1 MNMQQMSAAM
11 RAGHTI
17 SRADQWKL
25 VVALSIPAIFEQLV
39 STVMSYIDTA
49 MVGSLGHEATAS
61 IGVVVSTIW
70 LFNGMVNAAGMGF
83 SVQVAQYLGA
93 GREKDSRNVL
103 AQAMMFNAVFG
114 CAMALI
120 AVILGQF
127 LPQLMGADPAVQAD
141 ARAYFCTV
149 GAFLPFA
156 MASGLYS
163 GILRCSGNVRLPS
176 LLNVGMCLL
185 DVVFNFFLIY
195 PTRKIRGI
203 TVWGAGLGVRG
214 AALGTGLATACIG
227 MTMLFLLIR
236 RNGPL
241 KLQGDETWRFTSIC
255 LKNAATVATPAALE
269 HAVLNLAQIVMTGV
283 VTSMGA
289 VAVAANYIAVQTESI
304 CYLPAFGVAAAATA
318 LVGQSIGANRP
329 DMAKRFAYSTAALSF
344 LLVSFAGCM
353 LFLLSPVL
361 AGLLTPD
368 AEVISQAVRLL
379 RIVAFAEPMFAI
391 SIVIMGAL
399 RGAGDSKG
407 PFLLN
412 LCSMWGIRVLTVL
425 LFTRRFGLIGIW
437 GTMTAELF
445 FRGSF
450 FLIRMFRGRWIQT
463 EALK

>member
-11 RAGHTI
+11 RAGQPI
-17 SRADQWKL
+17 SRTDQWKL
-25 VVALSIPAIFEQLV
+25 VVALSVPAIFEQLV

-49 MVGSLGHEATAS
+49 MVGSLGHEATAA

-70 LFNGMVNAAGMGF
+70 LFNGIVNAAGMGF

-103 AQAMMFNAVFG
+103 TQAMLFNVVFG

-127 LPQLMGADPAVQAD
+127 LPQLMGADPTVQDD
-141 ARAYFCTV
+141 ARAYFCIV
-149 GAFLPFA
+149 GSFLPFA

-163 GILRCSGNVRLPS
+163 GVLRCSGNVRLPS

-195 PTRKIRGI
+195 PTREIHGI

-227 MTMLFLLIR
+227 VTMLILLIR
-236 RNGPL
+236 REGPL
-241 KLQGDETWRFTSIC
+241 KLRGDASWRFTSIC
-255 LKNAATVATPAALE
+255 LKNAAVVATPAALE

-289 VAVAANYIAVQTESI
+289 VAVASNYIAVQTESI

-318 LVGQSIGANRP
+318 LVGQSIGAGRP
-329 DMAKRFAYSTAALSF
+329 DMAKRFAYSTTALAF
-344 LLVSFAGCM
+344 LLVSFSGCL
-353 LFLLSPVL
+353 LFFFSPVL
-361 AGLLTPD
+361 AGTLTPE
-368 AEVISQAVRLL
+368 AEVIAQAVRLL
-379 RIVAFAEPMFAI
+379 RTVAFAEPMFAV
-391 SIVIMGAL
+391 SIVVMGAL

-425 LFTRRFGLIGIW
+425 LFTRRFGLMGIW

-445 FRGSF
+445 FRGSI
-450 FLIRMFRGRWIQT
+450 FLVRLFRGRWVHM

>member
-11 RAGHTI
+11 RAGESI
-17 SRADQWKL
+17 SQKDQWKL

-49 MVGSLGHEATAS
+49 MVGSLGHEATAA

-70 LFNGMVNAAGMGF
+70 LFNGIVNAAGMGF

-103 AQAMMFNAVFG
+103 VQAMMFNVVFG
-114 CAMALI
+114 CAVALI
-120 AVILGQF
+120 AIILGQF
-127 LPQLMGADPAVQAD
+127 LPQLMGADPAVQDD
-141 ARAYFCTV
+141 ARAYFCIV

-176 LLNVGMCLL
+176 LLNIGMCLL

-195 PTRKIRGI
+195 PTRRIGGV

-214 AALGTGLATACIG
+214 AALGTGLATACIAL
-227 MTMLFLLIR
+227 TMLLLLIR

-241 KLQGDETWRFTSIC
+241 KLQGDESWRFTSIC

-318 LVGQSIGANRP
+318 LVGQSIGAGRP
-329 DMAKRFAYSTAALSF
+329 DMARRFAYSTTALSF
-344 LLVSFAGCM
+344 LLVSFAACM
-353 LFLLSPVL
+353 LFLFSPVL
-361 AGLLTPD
+361 AGTLTPD
-368 AEVISQAVRLL
+368 TEVLAQAVRLL
-379 RIVAFAEPMFAI
+379 RIVAFAEPLFAI

-445 FRGSF
+445 VRGSIF
-450 FLIRMFRGRWIQT
+450 VIRLVRGRWLRT

>member
-11 RAGHTI
+11 RSGAVI
-17 SRADQWKL
+17 SRKEQQKL

-70 LFNGMVNAAGMGF
+70 LFNGIVNAAGMGF

-103 AQAMMFNAVFG
+103 TQAMMFNVLFG
-114 CAMALI
+114 CGMALI

-127 LPQLMGADPAVQAD
+127 LPQLLGAAPSVQAD
-141 ARAYFCTV
+141 ARAYFCIV

-156 MASGLYS
+156 MGSSLYS

-176 LLNVGMCLL
+176 IMNVGMCLL
-185 DVVFNFFLIY
+185 DVVFNYFLIY
-195 PTRKIRGI
+195 PTREVRGV

-214 AALGTGLATACIG
+214 AALGTGLATACICL
-227 MTMLFLLIR
+227 TMLLLLIR
-236 RNGPL
+236 RKGPL
-241 KLQGDETWRFTSIC
+241 KLQGDETWRFTPVC
-255 LKNAATVATPAALE
+255 LKNAASLATPAAME
-269 HAVLNLAQIVMTGV
+269 HAVLNVAQIVMTGV

-289 VAVAANYIAVQTESI
+289 VAVAANYITVQTESI
-304 CYLPAFGVAAAATA
+304 CYLPAFGVASAATA
-318 LVGQSIGANRP
+318 LVGQSIGAGRP
-329 DMAKRFAYSTAALSF
+329 DMAKRFAYSTAGLSF
-344 LLVSFAGCM
+344 LLVSFTGAL
-353 LFLLSPVL
+353 LFFFCPVL
-361 AGLLTPD
+361 AGTLTPD
-368 AEVISQAVRLL
+368 PEVLSQSIRLL
-379 RIVAFAEPMFAI
+379 RIVAFAEPLFAV
-391 SIVIMGAL
+391 SIVITGAL

-412 LCSMWGIRVLTVL
+412 LCSMWGVRVLTVL

-437 GTMTAELF
+437 GTMSAELV
-445 FRGSF
+445 FRCIVF
-450 FLIRMFRGRWIQT
+450 VIRLLRGRWIPK